1 MEFISVSEAAR
12 RIECARTTIYRACTD
27 GRLNSERVA
36 GRLVVA
42 DDDVFRDFEPHYIGA
57 RAARQKEDSE

>member
-12 RIECARTTIYRACTD
+12 RVECGRNTIYRACND

-42 DDDVFRDFEPHYIGA
+42 DDATFRDFEPHYIGA
-57 RAARQKEDSE
+57 RAARQKQDQ